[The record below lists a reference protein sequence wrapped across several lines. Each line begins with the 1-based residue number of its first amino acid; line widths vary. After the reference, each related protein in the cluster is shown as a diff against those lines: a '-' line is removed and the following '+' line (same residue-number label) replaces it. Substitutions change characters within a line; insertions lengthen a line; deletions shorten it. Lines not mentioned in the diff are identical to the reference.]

1 MHTSTVATEVQAED
15 QRPTELA
22 VEKKSAGVDW
32 LTVTVKDQE
41 LRRIVFEFTSDALS
55 RLKDQGYVQR
65 PWSFRGYTGYSAAGF
80 RWGDRHD
87 SSIVMLSGQTAQLNW
102 PVMLA
107 WATNITRID
116 LAVTITLHEPVQR
129 VARAAYDR
137 IVTDGHRPCKSIQ
150 KYSFIENN
158 EGGETFYL
166 GSRASDQYGRL
177 YDKGREKGAAL
188 DLPPGKCWR
197 YEVEFK
203 AYRAGRIGRQLL
215 ESARRNDDGARLD
228 IAQTVYKWFLS
239 RGVVPIWKTDMGT
252 AYSTESYARVTDD
265 DISLRWLSTQV
276 SPTVRRLIAKGLGD
290 EVIASLGL
298 EGIDIIEKL

>member
-158 EGGETFYL
+158 EGELISYLHEGYLYFFRHADKYMKIMAGEL
-166 GSRASDQYGRL
+166 EQKRAPSNIMDRFTEQERRKFLKRKNPRL
-177 YDKGREKGAAL
+177 Y
-188 DLPPGKCWR
+188 
-197 YEVEFK
+197 
-203 AYRAGRIGRQLL
+203 
-215 ESARRNDDGARLD
+215 
-228 IAQTVYKWFLS
+228 
-239 RGVVPIWKTDMGT
+239 
-252 AYSTESYARVTDD
+252 
-265 DISLRWLSTQV
+265 
-276 SPTVRRLIAKGLGD
+276 
-290 EVIASLGL
+290 
-298 EGIDIIEKL
+298 